1 MKMNYKLLAILV
13 SLLVGCGG
21 GSTSSS
27 SGSSSSDGS
36 SASQN
41 SESGKGGSMA
51 RFVVSGDYLYT
62 LNKKEI
68 TAFDISN
75 ANDPLPYTKDR
86 VPWDVETLFGYGDYL
101 FIGAEGGVYIYNKPS
116 PSKGMEL
123 KATYSHIKSCDPVVV
138 EDGFA
143 YVTLNKGNL
152 CRLQTG
158 ENSLQILDVT
168 NPLNPKLSKDSEGND
183 NTRGMID
190 PKGLG
195 VDGDSLFVC
204 DGVGGLKVF
213 DINKTENNETN
224 QTMVNLTFNREST
237 ISNIDCY
244 DLIPY
249 NKNLIVSNGE
259 NVRQFDYSHFPMVE
273 LGKIK

>member
-1 MKMNYKLLAILV
+1 MKYITTIILITLLT
-13 SLLVGCGG
+13 GCGG
-21 GSTSSS
+21 ESSGG
-27 SGSSSSDGS
+27 GSSSNDTSTNN
-36 SASQN
+36 SATN
-41 SESGKGGSMA
+41 GKGGSMA
-51 RFVVSGDYLYT
+51 RFVVSGNYLYT

-68 TAFDISN
+68 TAFDITDAS
-75 ANDPLPYTKDR
+75 DPLPYTRDR
-86 VPWDVETLFGYGDYL
+86 VPWDVETLFAYEDYL
-101 FIGAEGGVYIYNKPS
+101 FIGAEGGVYIYNKPT
-116 PSKGMEL
+116 PSRGMEL

-168 NPLNPKLSKDSEGND
+168 DPLNPKLSKDSEGND
-183 NTRGMID
+183 NLRQMID

-195 VDGDSLFVC
+195 VDGNSLFVC
-204 DGVGGLKVF
+204 DGIGGLKVF

-224 QTMVNLTFNREST
+224 QTYVNLTFDRAST
-237 ISNIDCY
+237 ISDVDCY
-244 DLIPY
+244 DVIPY
-249 NKNLIVSNGE
+249 NKNLIISNGE

-273 LGKIK
+273 LGEIK